1 MLAKSSIKISKKL
14 IEMNENDGKMNV
26 NILIPTLMKGDRQN
40 NDTDDT
46 II

>member
-1 MLAKSSIKISKKL
+1 
-14 IEMNENDGKMNV
+14 MNV

-46 II
+46 IIWKMEDPSEQTHDLSS